1 MAAADVAV
9 METSRVRC
17 SDAPLTHPEA
27 DVKKLIAAVA
37 PLALVAACHSSAPPP
52 ASTPSPVPTRGV
64 LSGNLTGAPD
74 ATSAVRA
81 FMAAVK
87 ATDLQAMGALWG
99 DVQGPARDALP
110 RDELE
115 KREFIMMCSLRHD
128 RFQILPDVPGR
139 NGSRS
144 VPVAVSLGS
153 LTRTTTF
160 TVVQGPERRWYVQN
174 VDLEHMQEFCSRRP
188 Q

>member
-1 MAAADVAV
+1 M
-9 METSRVRC
+9 
-17 SDAPLTHPEA
+17 
-27 DVKKLIAAVA
+27 KKLIAA
-37 PLALVAACHSSAPPP
+37 LATSALLAACHSSAPAAAP
-52 ASTPSPVPTRGV
+52 APAPSPTRGV

-74 ATSAVRA
+74 AISAVRA
-81 FMAAVK
+81 FMSAVK
-87 ATDLQAMGALWG
+87 QTDLQAMGALWG

-128 RFQILPDVPGR
+128 RFQILPDAPGR
-139 NGSRS
+139 GGSRS
-144 VPVAVSLGS
+144 VPVSVSLGS

-174 VDLEHMQEFCSRRP
+174 VDLEHMEEFCSRRP
-188 Q
+188 

>member
-1 MAAADVAV
+1 M
-9 METSRVRC
+9 
-17 SDAPLTHPEA
+17 
-27 DVKKLIAAVA
+27 KKLIAAIA
-37 PLALVAACHSSAPPP
+37 PLALAAACHSSPPP
-52 ASTPSPVPTRGV
+52 PTPAPTSTPTRGV
-64 LSGNLTGAPD
+64 LSGNATGAPD

-81 FMAAVK
+81 FMTAVK

-128 RFQILPDVPGR
+128 HFEILPDVPGQ
-139 NGSRS
+139 NGSRT
-144 VPVAVSLGS
+144 VPVSVSLGS

-160 TVVQGPERRWYVQN
+160 TVVQGPARRWYVQN
-174 VDLEHMQEFCSRRP
+174 VDLAHMEEFCSRRP
-188 Q
+188 

>member
-1 MAAADVAV
+1 LQRRPAHAF
-9 METSRVRC
+9 
-17 SDAPLTHPEA
+17 EA
-27 DVKKLIAAVA
+27 DVKKLIAAIA
-37 PLALVAACHSSAPPP
+37 PLALAAACHSSAPASAP
-52 ASTPSPVPTRGV
+52 APTSAQPQV
-64 LSGNLTGAPD
+64 LAGNVTGAADP
-74 ATSAVRA
+74 TSAVRG

-110 RDELE
+110 REELE

-144 VPVAVSLGS
+144 VPVSVSLGS

-174 VDLEHMQEFCSRRP
+174 VDLEHMQEFCSQRP
-188 Q
+188 SPSE